1 MNQPDAT
8 TRRLYQIA
16 GPIILANLA
25 TPLLGMVD
33 TAVIGQL
40 GQTQL
45 LGALAL
51 GAMIFNLVFW
61 GFGFLR
67 MGTTALVAQA
77 KGRADLAAIRD
88 HLSRSLLL
96 AVVLGLLLC
105 LLQQPIA
112 NLIFSTTGASSGVE
126 NAAATYYRIRIWG
139 APLHL
144 MLLAMMG
151 YLLGQQASRYVLVLQ
166 LILNITNIILDLVFV
181 VLLDWSVEGVAA
193 ATLIAETV
201 TLIAGFWILSR
212 HFKFFSGA
220 FNPTQIFALK
230 AGKALFRV
238 NRDIMIR
245 TLCLIFAF
253 AWFTDQGARLGD
265 LSLAANLIL
274 MQFVTFSAFFIDGFA
289 IASESIMGEAHG
301 KRDRQATDDIIRA
314 AFSSGGLL
322 ALLLS
327 FGFFFLSPYMM
338 WLLTS
343 SPEVI
348 KEARQFSL
356 WMVATPLV
364 SFAAY
369 IYDGLFIGATKTA
382 EMRTAMI
389 LSLFVYLTAWWLTQS
404 LENHGLWLALM
415 IYYVARAVSLGV
427 YQHRLFDFS
436 DHDAKTTEQ
445 TL

>member
-1 MNQPDAT
+1 MNPPDAIT
-8 TRRLYQIA
+8 HRLYQIA

-40 GQTQL
+40 GETHL

-77 KGRADLAAIRD
+77 KGRADPTAIRN

-96 AVVLGLLLC
+96 AVFLGVLLC

-112 NLIFSTTGASSGVE
+112 SLIFSTTGASPGVE
-126 NAAATYYRIRIWG
+126 AAAATYYQIRIWG

-151 YLLGQQASRYVLVLQ
+151 YLLGQQASRYVLILQ
-166 LILNITNIILDLVFV
+166 LILNLTNILLDLIFV
-181 VLLDWSVEGVAA
+181 VLLEWSVEGVAA
-193 ATLIAETV
+193 ATLIAEAV
-201 TLIAGFWILSR
+201 TLIAGFWILGH
-212 HFKFFSGA
+212 HFNFFSGA
-220 FNPTQIFALK
+220 FNPAQILELK
-230 AGKALFRV
+230 AIKALFRV

-301 KRDRQATDDIIRA
+301 KRDRHAANDIIRA
-314 AFSSGGLL
+314 AFFNGGLL

-327 FGFFFLSPYMM
+327 VALFFLSPGIMQ
-338 WLLTS
+338 LLTS
-343 SPEVI
+343 SPTVI
-348 KEARQFSL
+348 NEATEFSL
-356 WMVATPLV
+356 WMVATPLI

-382 EMRTAMI
+382 EMRTAMVV
-389 LSLFVYLTAWWLTQS
+389 SLLVYLLAWRLTQS
-404 LENHGLWLALM
+404 FENHGLWLALM
-415 IYYVARAVSLGV
+415 IYYVARAVSLGY
-427 YQHRLFDFS
+427 YQRRLYEFLDQ
-436 DHDAKTTEQ
+436 DVKTTEK
-445 TL
+445 

>member
-112 NLIFSTTGASSGVE
+112 NLIFSTTGASPGVE

-151 YLLGQQASRYVLVLQ
+151 YLLGQHASRCVLVLQ

-289 IASESIMGEAHG
+289 IALPVFVDTIQPYLQGLHGE
-301 KRDRQATDDIIRA
+301 T
-314 AFSSGGLL
+314 
-322 ALLLS
+322 
-327 FGFFFLSPYMM
+327 
-338 WLLTS
+338 
-343 SPEVI
+343 
-348 KEARQFSL
+348 
-356 WMVATPLV
+356 
-364 SFAAY
+364 
-369 IYDGLFIGATKTA
+369 
-382 EMRTAMI
+382 
-389 LSLFVYLTAWWLTQS
+389 
-404 LENHGLWLALM
+404 
-415 IYYVARAVSLGV
+415 
-427 YQHRLFDFS
+427 HRLFYQRPAPCHTRCRTPHHICPPHAD
-436 DHDAKTTEQ
+436 
-445 TL
+445 

>member
-1 MNQPDAT
+1 MSRSDT
-8 TRRLYQIA
+8 ITRRLYQIA

-40 GQTQL
+40 GEPQL

-77 KGRADLAAIRD
+77 KGRADPAAIRD

-96 AVVLGLLLC
+96 AVVLGLFLC

-112 NLIFSTTGASSGVE
+112 SRIFSTTGASSGVE
-126 NAAATYYRIRIWG
+126 GAAATYYQIRIWG

-181 VLLDWSVEGVAA
+181 VLLEWSVEGVAV
-193 ATLIAETV
+193 ATLIAEAV
-201 TLIAGFWILSR
+201 TLIAGFWILGR
-212 HFKFFSGA
+212 HFKFFKGP
-220 FNPTQIFALK
+220 FNPAQIFALE
-230 AGKALFRV
+230 AVTALFRV

-301 KRDRQATDDIIRA
+301 MRDRRAADDIIRA
-314 AFSSGGLL
+314 AFINGGLL
-322 ALLLS
+322 AFALS
-327 FGFFFLSPYMM
+327 IGFLFLSPWMM
-338 WLLTS
+338 WLLTN

-348 KEARQFSL
+348 DEATRFSL
-356 WMVATPLV
+356 WMVATPLI

-369 IYDGLFIGATKTA
+369 IYDGLFIGATKTS
-382 EMRTAMI
+382 EMRTAMMV
-389 LSLFVYLTAWWLTQS
+389 SLLVYLAAWWLTQS

-415 IYYVARAVSLGV
+415 IYYVARAVSLGY
-427 YQHRLFDFS
+427 YQRRLFDFK
-436 DHDAKTTEQ
+436 DHDVKTTE
-445 TL
+445 TLQ

>member
-1 MNQPDAT
+1 MTPAPSITQ
-8 TRRLYQIA
+8 RLHRLA

-40 GQTQL
+40 GQTHL

-51 GAMIFNLVFW
+51 AAMIFNLVFW

-77 KGRADLAAIRD
+77 KGRADPASIRD

-96 AVVLGLLLC
+96 AAGLGCLLC

-112 NLIFSTTGASSGVE
+112 SLIFSTTGASAGVE
-126 NAAATYYRIRIWG
+126 DAAAEYYRIRIWG

-151 YLLGQQASRYVLVLQ
+151 YLLGQQASRYVLILQ
-166 LILNITNIILDLVFV
+166 LILNITNIVLDVVFV
-181 VLLDWSVEGVAA
+181 AFLDYSVAGVAA
-193 ATLIAETV
+193 ATLIAEAI
-201 TLIAGFWILSR
+201 TLGVGFWILTR

-220 FNPTQIFALK
+220 FSPARIFELK
-230 AGKALFRV
+230 ALQELFRV

-301 KRDRQATDDIIRA
+301 KKDRAATTGIIRA
-314 AFSSGGLL
+314 AFVNGALL
-322 ALLLS
+322 AALLS
-327 FGFFFLSPYMM
+327 LAFFFLSPWVMM
-338 WLLTS
+338 LLTS
-343 SPEVI
+343 NLSVI
-348 KEARQFSL
+348 QEASRLSL

-369 IYDGLFIGATKTA
+369 IYDGLFIGATKTR
-382 EMRTAMI
+382 EMRSAMVM
-389 LSLFVYLTAWWLTQS
+389 SLCVYLSAWWLTQS
-404 LENHGLWLALM
+404 FENHGLWLALM
-415 IYYVARAVSLGV
+415 IYYVARALSLAW
-427 YQHRLFDFS
+427 YQSRLYEFLDQEP
-436 DHDAKTTEQ
+436 KTTEP
-445 TL
+445 